1 MFIHMYNTYCLYI
14 MLLSYL
20 FIGYRI
26 LRISENSPC
35 SNVGLEIF
43 FDYIIQIDDLKL
55 LDSSKRTYDNFIEKI
70 KLHENKELTLDIYNC
85 RYDKIKKVKVIPGK
99 WEGNGLLGIHIS
111 YEFLNALNE
120 GVRILEILENSPAY
134 QSQLIEYEDF
144 IIGYDKGI
152 FRNQDEFMSYI
163 NMNNI
168 IKENSHDKKVL
179 FNTILYVYNYKHEN
193 IRKVQIQLNDS
204 WGGKGLLGCN
214 VATGYLHKIPP
225 CQIKDKEEKENINL
239 KESFSSSHIKNNE
252 SESNNYKKEHMD
264 ITKVNDLEIVLLN
277 DSVGKNT
284 NNINNTESNEKDS
297 TNIIPLW
304 KNEAEKSGRE
314 DKNYINSQD
323 VELNHDNN
331 IKYMKNDSNSNS
343 HSSNGSSKTL
353 EVDMDNNA
361 ETINYDDKFSYEL
374 KSTLD
379 DQPEEDM
386 HEIKKENFQNEQVIL
401 EDIKREEPNNSQE
414 IKNEIDTYNFKN
426 EDIKDEIH
434 IIKPE
439 PINTDNDKTSR
450 LVESYS
456 DYVKKM
462 TIYSKEMNEIYESMN
477 KNSEILNSI
486 KMNATFNYVN
496 DNNNNNNVLNVDKRV
511 NTEEYKNVDSQEI
524 PILINPYENTTI
536 LNSSKM
542 DNITKG
548 TYINNKNDDIYSNE
562 NVQHFHE
569 PSFNYVHDVRKNI

>member
-1 MFIHMYNTYCLYI
+1 MGAGQTKEI
-14 MLLSYL
+14 MG
-20 FIGYRI
+20 GYRI

-35 SNVGLEIF
+35 SNVDLEIF
-43 FDYIIQIDDLKL
+43 FDYIIQIDDLQL
-55 LDSSKRTYDNFIEKI
+55 LDSSKTTYDHFIEKI

-85 RYDKIKKVKVIPGK
+85 RYDKIKKVKVIPEK

-111 YEFLNALNE
+111 YELLNALNE

-168 IKENSHDKKVL
+168 IKENSHDKKVI
-179 FNTILYVYNYKHEN
+179 FNTNLYVYNYKHEN

-225 CQIKDKEEKENINL
+225 CQIKGKEEKENINL
-239 KESFSSSHIKNNE
+239 KELFSSSHIKNNE
-252 SESNNYKKEHMD
+252 NECNNYKKEYLD
-264 ITKVNDLEIVLLN
+264 KTKVNDLDIVLLS
-277 DSVGKNT
+277 DSVGKNP
-284 NNINNTESNEKDS
+284 NDINNNESVEKDS
-297 TNIIPLW
+297 SNIIPLW
-304 KNEAEKSGRE
+304 KNEAEKSGNE
-314 DKNYINSQD
+314 EKNYINSQN
-323 VELNHDNN
+323 VQLNHDNN
-331 IKYMKNDSNSNS
+331 INYVKNDSNSN
-343 HSSNGSSKTL
+343 SSNGSSKTL
-353 EVDMDNNA
+353 EVDMDNNT
-361 ETINYDDKFSYEL
+361 ETINYDDKFSYDL

-379 DQPEEDM
+379 DQLEEDI
-386 HEIKKENFQNEQVIL
+386 HELKKEKFKNEQVIL
-401 EDIKREEPNNSQE
+401 EDIKREELNNSQE
-414 IKNEIDTYNFKN
+414 INNEMDTYNFKN

-434 IIKPE
+434 MIKAE
-439 PINTDNDKTSR
+439 PIKTDNDKTSR
-450 LVESYS
+450 LVDSYS

-477 KNSEILNSI
+477 KNSQILNSI

-496 DNNNNNNVLNVDKRV
+496 DNNNILNVDKRV
-511 NTEEYKNVDSQEI
+511 HTDEYKNVDSQEI

-548 TYINNKNDDIYSNE
+548 THINNKNDDIYSNE
-562 NVQHFHE
+562 NVQHVYE
-569 PSFNYVHDVRKNI
+569 PAFNYVQDVRKSI

>member
-1 MFIHMYNTYCLYI
+1 
-14 MLLSYL
+14 ML
-20 FIGYRI
+20 IGYRI

-35 SNVGLEIF
+35 YNIGLEIF

-55 LDSSKRTYDNFIEKI
+55 LDSSKSTYDHFIEKI

-85 RYDKIKKVKVIPGK
+85 RYDKIKKVKVIPEK

-111 YEFLNALNE
+111 YELLNALNE

-152 FRNQDEFMSYI
+152 FRNQDEFMRYI

-168 IKENSHDKKVL
+168 IKENSHDKKVI
-179 FNTILYVYNYKHEN
+179 FNTNLYVYNYKNEN

-214 VATGYLHKIPP
+214 VATGYLHKIPT
-225 CQIKDKEEKENINL
+225 CQIKGKEEKENINL
-239 KESFSSSHIKNNE
+239 NESFSLYHIKNNE
-252 SESNNYKKEHMD
+252 NECNNYKKEHLD
-264 ITKVNDLEIVLLN
+264 NIKINDLEIVLLG
-277 DSVGKNT
+277 DSVGKNP
-284 NNINNTESNEKDS
+284 NDINNNESTEKDS
-297 TNIIPLW
+297 SNIIPLW
-304 KNEAEKSGRE
+304 KNEAEKSGNE
-314 DKNYINSQD
+314 EKNYINSQD
-323 VELNHDNN
+323 VQLNHDNN
-331 IKYMKNDSNSNS
+331 INYMNNDSN
-343 HSSNGSSKTL
+343 SNGSSKTL

-379 DQPEEDM
+379 DQLEEDI
-386 HEIKKENFQNEQVIL
+386 HEIKKEKFKNEQVIL
-401 EDIKREEPNNSQE
+401 EDIKREELNNSQE
-414 IKNEIDTYNFKN
+414 IKNEMDTYNFKN

-434 IIKPE
+434 MIKVE
-439 PINTDNDKTSR
+439 SINTDNDKTTR
-450 LVESYS
+450 LVDSYS

-462 TIYSKEMNEIYESMN
+462 TTYSKEMNEIYESMN

-496 DNNNNNNVLNVDKRV
+496 DNNNILNVDNRV
-511 NTEEYKNVDSQEI
+511 HTDEYKNVDSQEI
-524 PILINPYENTTI
+524 PILINPYKNTTI

-542 DNITKG
+542 ENITKG
-548 TYINNKNDDIYSNE
+548 TYTNNKNDDIYSNE
-562 NVQHFHE
+562 NVQHVHE
-569 PSFNYVHDVRKNI
+569 PSFNYIHNVRKNI